1 MAVFIPIQ
9 QYIALGHISAYLAGT
24 DTANDNALKGA
35 SLSNGLRNL
44 ILTVTEGIEW
54 AFSLNP
60 NDPTLD
66 ATGLYLY
73 ALCGRYVA
81 KAINILNNQAAAVPI
96 LSGPSNQ
103 SVNVG
108 ATAIFSVSVTSTL
121 PVIFQWFLNGVII
134 PGATGATYSV
144 LNAQLSQS
152 GSFYSVAV
160 TNGAGT
166 TTSSQA
172 ALTVTSVITGFLY
185 YTSVNPGPTL
195 QSNSDPFAYQS
206 NYTITHNSPISIPI
220 SVEAG
225 SNQFLVVKV
234 PSTESAKTT
243 WFSTNLDQGVIPPP
257 ADFVFA
263 TPVTFGGFTYYF
275 TKQLISLDPSQ
286 PLILS

>member
-9 QYIALGHISAYLAGT
+9 QYITLGHISAYLAGN
-24 DTANDNALKGA
+24 DTANDNALKGG

-96 LSGPSNQ
+96 VSGPSNQ

-152 GSFYSVAV
+152 GGFYSVAV

-166 TTSSQA
+166 TTSSQGILTVSA
-172 ALTVTSVITGFLY
+172 ALVALTWYGS
-185 YTSVNPGPTL
+185 SDPGPNL
-195 QSNSDPFAYQS
+195 QANVDNLSYQIS
-206 NYTITHNSPISIPI
+206 TNITHNQPISISIPLAATPNMFF
-220 SVEAG
+220 VT
-225 SNQFLVVKV
+225 KV
-234 PSTESAKTT
+234 PIAESIKTT
-243 WFSTNLDQGVIPPP
+243 WFNTPLNSGSIPD
-257 ADFVFA
+257 ANYQNYIQFN
-263 TPVTFGGFTYYF
+263 GFTYYYSR
-275 TKQLISLDPSQ
+275 TAISLDSTQ
-286 PLILS
+286 PLILT